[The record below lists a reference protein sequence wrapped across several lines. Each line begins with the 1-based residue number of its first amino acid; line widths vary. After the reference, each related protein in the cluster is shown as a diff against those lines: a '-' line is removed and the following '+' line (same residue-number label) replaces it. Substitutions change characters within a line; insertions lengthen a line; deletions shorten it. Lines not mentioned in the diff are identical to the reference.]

1 MKKFLLSLATVLCAS
16 AFASAADVTFTFF
29 STAGTNNYGMEP
41 AYTDDNT
48 KYIANGATATQ
59 GDITLT
65 LGETTNTT
73 NSWRNWSDGL
83 RAYGKKKKPT
93 LKVSAANGST
103 ITAIDFSLKATMT
116 ITADKG
122 KMKNTTSNKSNSWS
136 GSASDVTFTLT
147 GANVAIQVLKIT
159 YTKAGGTEVAA
170 PTISPVSGRYTEAQ
184 TVTITGA
191 EGTTVYYTLDG
202 TEPTDGST
210 KYVTAF
216 TVDKTTTVKAIAYD
230 ADDNTSSVVSVSY
243 TIVPPLPDA
252 EGDGTETNPY
262 NAAAA
267 INACNAG
274 SAATGVYVK
283 GTISKIDEINVQ
295 YGNATYYISDN
306 GTETNQFN
314 IFRGKSFDNAK
325 FTSEDALKVGDKV
338 VVKGDLE
345 LYNGVTPEL
354 KNSQLISL
362 NDTTGVEG
370 IEIDEN
376 APVEYYN
383 LQGVRVENPANGL
396 YIMRQGDKVV
406 KVIK

>member
-1 MKKFLLSLATVLCAS
+1 MKKFLLSLATVLCAG
-16 AFASAADVTFTFF
+16 AFASADEVTINLGNTQ
-29 STAGTNNYGMEP
+29 SWTGQGTSSVE
-41 AYTDDNT
+41 
-48 KYIANGATATQ
+48 ANA
-59 GDITLT
+59 
-65 LGETTNTT
+65 TTNGFNFKLETGT
-73 NSWRNWSDGL
+73 
-83 RAYGKKKKPT
+83 
-93 LKVSAANGST
+93 
-103 ITAIDFSLKATMT
+103 
-116 ITADKG
+116 
-122 KMKNTTSNKSNSWS
+122 NKSNKVVDACFQSNHIRVYKGFDFTISGVNGEQITKIVLTSASSKVGNMTVGETSYSWS
-136 GSASDVTFTLT
+136 ATAANATLEWTGDATSVKFNAT
-147 GANVAIQVLKIT
+147 GAQCQIKTVAIT
-159 YTKAGGTEVAA
+159 YTPKASPVES
-170 PTISPVSGRYTEAQ
+170 PKISPEGGKYNEVQ

-202 TEPTDGST
+202 TEPTDGSI
-210 KYVTAF
+210 KYEAPF

-230 ADDNTSSVVSVSY
+230 ADDNTSNVVTMTY
-243 TIVPPLPDA
+243 EIVLPLEGA
-252 EGDGTETNPY
+252 TGDGTETNPY

-283 GTISKIDEINVQ
+283 GIISKIDEINVQ

-314 IFRGKSFDNAK
+314 IFRGKSFDNAN
-325 FTSEDALKVGDKV
+325 FTSEDALKVGDNV

-362 NDTTGVEG
+362 NGTTGVEG

>member
-1 MKKFLLSLATVLCAS
+1 MKKFLLSLATVLCAG
-16 AFASAADVTFTFF
+16 AFASADEVTINL
-29 STAGTNNYGMEP
+29 G
-41 AYTDDNT
+41 NT
-48 KYIANGATATQ
+48 QSWTGQGASSVEANA
-59 GDITLT
+59 
-65 LGETTNTT
+65 TTNGFNFKLETGT
-73 NSWRNWSDGL
+73 
-83 RAYGKKKKPT
+83 
-93 LKVSAANGST
+93 
-103 ITAIDFSLKATMT
+103 
-116 ITADKG
+116 
-122 KMKNTTSNKSNSWS
+122 NKSNKVVDACFQSNHIRVYNGFDFTISGVNGEQITKIVLTSASSKVGNMTVGETSYSWS
-136 GSASDVTFTLT
+136 ATAANATLEWTGDATSVKFNAT
-147 GANVAIQVLKIT
+147 GAQCQIKTVAIT
-159 YTKAGGTEVAA
+159 YTPKASPVES
-170 PTISPVSGRYTEAQ
+170 PKISPEGGKYNEVQ

-202 TEPTDGST
+202 TEPTDGSI
-210 KYVTAF
+210 KYEAPF

-230 ADDNTSSVVSVSY
+230 ADDNTSNVVTMTY
-243 TIVPPLPDA
+243 EIVLPLEGA
-252 EGDGTETNPY
+252 TGDGTETNPY

-283 GTISKIDEINVQ
+283 GIISKIDEINVQ

-314 IFRGKSFDNAK
+314 IFRGKSFDNAN
-325 FTSEDALKVGDKV
+325 FTSEDALKVGDNV

-362 NDTTGVEG
+362 NGTTGVED
-370 IEIDEN
+370 IEINEN